1 MASMGSF
8 NAGDMNRLRSEL
20 EKMEENIDEFLESCA
35 RELAARLLAMVIKRT
50 PVGDYSG
57 DAYECASGKSHKGNK
72 VKGKVGGTLRR
83 GWTNGNRISAKGY
96 ADTVNVN
103 HYGDTY
109 VIDIINPVEYASYV
123 EYGHRKPNNKGWV
136 RGHFMMTISEQKL
149 KEAQPR
155 ILERRIRRYMEEM
168 NGRLNN

>member
-8 NAGDMNRLRSEL
+8 NADDMNRLRSEL

-35 RELAARLLAMVIKRT
+35 RELAARLLEMVIKRT

-103 HYGDTY
+103 HYGNTY

-149 KEAQPR
+149 KEAQPQ

>member
-35 RELAARLLAMVIKRT
+35 RELAARLLAMAIKRT

-123 EYGHRKPNNKGWV
+123 ANMATESPITRAGCEV
-136 RGHFMMTISEQKL
+136 IS
-149 KEAQPR
+149 
-155 ILERRIRRYMEEM
+155 
-168 NGRLNN
+168 

>member
-8 NAGDMNRLRSEL
+8 NADDMNRLRSEL

-35 RELAARLLAMVIKRT
+35 RELAARLLEMVIKRT

-96 ADTVNVN
+96 ADTVNVS

-149 KEAQPR
+149 KEAQPH

>member
-155 ILERRIRRYMEEM
+155 ILERRVRRYMEEM

>member
-8 NAGDMNRLRSEL
+8 NADDMNRLRSEL

-35 RELAARLLAMVIKRT
+35 RELAARLLEMVIKRT

>member
-83 GWTNGNRISAKGY
+83 GWTNGNPISAKGY

>member
-8 NAGDMNRLRSEL
+8 NADDMNRLRSEL

-155 ILERRIRRYMEEM
+155 ILERRVRRYMEEM